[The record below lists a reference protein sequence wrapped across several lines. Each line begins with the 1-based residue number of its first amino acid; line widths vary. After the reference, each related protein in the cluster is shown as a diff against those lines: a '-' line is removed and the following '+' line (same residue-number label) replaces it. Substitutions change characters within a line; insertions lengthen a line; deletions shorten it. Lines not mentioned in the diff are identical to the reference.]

1 MYHSDG
7 QFLRIAHRHGILT
20 GRNKMDSD
28 DLGRCEGCGKL
39 VEEQKL
45 VECKCCNGLYCPD
58 CMEDLYNGV
67 RN

>member
-1 MYHSDG
+1 
-7 QFLRIAHRHGILT
+7 
-20 GRNKMDSD
+20 MDSD